1 MEQVV
6 CDIGFSTGTVSI
18 VTYMLYY
25 LFIIPN
31 TSQFR
36 FKLEKIYFTFLFLC
50 VLLSIQR
57 TGYSIQQT
65 LFKKKFNKNKGKSVE
80 KGVNKYGKSVEKRSL
95 KNLVENCV
103 E

>member
-6 CDIGFSTGTVSI
+6 CDIGFRTGTVSI

-25 LFIIPN
+25 LFVLPN
-31 TSQFR
+31 TSLFM

-80 KGVNKYGKSVEKRSL
+80 RVLKKYGKSVEKT
-95 KNLVENCV
+95 V
-103 E
+103 